1 MDSEA
6 QESKTVNPAGGRN
19 HIWVSAAT
27 TNQNTV
33 PISGTMGA
41 NSGKEQVNMKRMT
54 TDNPQLNIER
64 LLNTARAEN
73 NQAVLH
79 LGDEVITLA
88 EYVAKCAKETG
99 CDVTLES
106 VMDGDNCCECDC
118 PVAILN
124 ILGIQAAENNARLKM
139 IEKILGNDY
148 DLDRLRELVQ
158 ADREGRCVVLPCH
171 IGDPV
176 FMGMGRSKI
185 TGYEEDICDG
195 FYIGR
200 DGVLQVK
207 SQCLKG
213 NHGTYGVIGQSA
225 ELTSEAAKAALE
237 KMKEREKDG

>member
-1 MDSEA
+1 MERIFCKDKKDFCDGAEDCTKCQYA
-6 QESKTVNPAGGRN
+6 KGNGLIAG
-19 HIWVSAAT
+19 
-27 TNQNTV
+27 
-33 PISGTMGA
+33 
-41 NSGKEQVNMKRMT
+41 
-54 TDNPQLNIER
+54 
-64 LLNTARAEN
+64 
-73 NQAVLH
+73 
-79 LGDEVITLA
+79 
-88 EYVAKCAKETG
+88 YVAHDLLC
-99 CDVTLES
+99 TLF
-106 VMDGDNCCECDC
+106 G
-118 PVAILN
+118 
-124 ILGIQAAENNARLKM
+124 NN
-139 IEKILGNDY
+139 Y
-148 DLDRLRELVQ
+148 DLDRLRELVK

-237 KMKEREKDG
+237 KMKEREEK